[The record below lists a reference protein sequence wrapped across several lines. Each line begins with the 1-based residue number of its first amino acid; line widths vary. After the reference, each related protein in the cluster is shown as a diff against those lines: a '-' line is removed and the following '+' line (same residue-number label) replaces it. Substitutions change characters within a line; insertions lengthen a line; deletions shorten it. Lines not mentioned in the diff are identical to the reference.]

1 MNDVDA
7 DANVNARMWPQ
18 KYICI
23 YIRIYIVHRSSDIR
37 QVHLEQFGA

>member
-1 MNDVDA
+1 MPVCG
-7 DANVNARMWPQ
+7 RK

-23 YIRIYIVHRSSDIR
+23 YIRIYIVHRSADIR